1 MHNKKI
7 NDMHDMQ
14 MNNTNLNITLK
25 NDDSNEDAIH
35 ISFSTLFNCM
45 KRFFLA
51 WITLAVLAVLFVSAG
66 TATFSHQLSSAP
78 VSLIGFDY
86 PNAEKGLTPNGD
98 KLDVNTI
105 KNPVVIEAALTK
117 LDYPLTEVDSIRNA
131 ISIDGVIPADA
142 ANEISVYKQALE
154 KNGNLQVAQSM
165 LDVDYFPTK
174 YKITFDFTKTNFG
187 DEEAAQVINTVLE
200 CYRDYFFEQYG
211 YNESIG
217 NSLLA
222 IDYSDYDYLVA
233 VDTYTE
239 TLIDLQEKVNSLRD
253 KDFRSTQTGYSF
265 EDLNNSISTAKAY
278 DADALTAYILSN
290 SVITNKGNMISFY
303 EYRIDEL
310 ERQKKSAEENLK
322 TIENSIANYEK
333 DSIVVHGSISEYDS
347 NQYTTISQK
356 YDELFEQKQ
365 DAQKVV
371 SSYSVK
377 ISECKTRLD
386 SVKKLTENNAN
397 EKDIEYVE
405 NRITLLDKTVRQLVD
420 DVNTTIMEYHESV
433 TFANA
438 YSVLVPANVLSTSYI
453 SMLLSNIIKPLLLVE
468 VLVFVIYIS
477 VSVVCGLRIENRI
490 RKNDDLSEEITE
502 ENEISA
508 E

>member
-7 NDMHDMQ
+7 NDMQ
-14 MNNTNLNITLK
+14 MNDTHLNITLK
-25 NDDSNEDAIH
+25 NDNLNEDVIYIPFSAI
-35 ISFSTLFNCM
+35 FNCM

-51 WITLAVLAVLFVSAG
+51 WIALAILAVLLVSAG

-78 VSLIGFDY
+78 VSLIGFNY

-105 KNPVVIEAALTK
+105 KNPAVIEAALTK
-117 LDYPLTEVDSIRNA
+117 LGYSLKEVDSIRNA
-131 ISIDGVIPADA
+131 ISIDGVIPTDVVDK
-142 ANEISVYKQALE
+142 ISVYKQALE
-154 KNGNLQVAQSM
+154 NSGSIQVAQSM
-165 LDVDYFPTK
+165 LNVEYFPTK
-174 YKITFDFTKTNFG
+174 YKVTFDFTKTNFG
-187 DEEAAQVINTVLE
+187 DDEAAQVINTILE

-211 YNESIG
+211 YSESIG

-222 IDYSDYDYLVA
+222 VDYSDYDYLVA
-233 VDTYTE
+233 VDTYTD
-239 TLIDLQEKVNSLRD
+239 TLISLQEKVNALRGRN
-253 KDFRSTQTGYSF
+253 FRSTQTGYSF
-265 EDLNNSISTAKAY
+265 EDLSNSISTARAY

-290 SVITNKGNMISFY
+290 SVITNKGNMVSFY

-322 TIENSIANYEK
+322 TIENSIVNYEK
-333 DSIVVHGSISEYDS
+333 DSVVVHGSISEYDS

-365 DAQKVV
+365 NAQKTV

-377 ISECKTRLD
+377 ISECKARLD
-386 SVKKLTENNAN
+386 SVKKLTDGKAD

-405 NRITLLDKTVRQLVD
+405 KRVALLDETVRQLVD

-453 SMLLSNIIKPLLLVE
+453 SMLLSNIMKPLLLVE
-468 VLVFVIYIS
+468 GLVFLIYIGVAIVYGFKIDS
-477 VSVVCGLRIENRI
+477 HI
-490 RKNDDLSEEITE
+490 RKKETLSEEITDV
-502 ENEISA
+502 NEVSA
-508 E
+508 EQ